1 MNGKINAKT
10 WQGRRFAG
18 LDEVE
23 IMLAC
28 DTIVMR
34 LKSDMRYLQ
43 LCVLRLCNYGREQV
57 QGKTVGAGT

>member
-43 LCVLRLCNYGREQV
+43 LCVLRLQLWA
-57 QGKTVGAGT
+57 GAGSR